1 MWRQVRHRSRIGEAQ
16 RNSTSKIEKPV
27 RGTSLGTRNSAP
39 QMSKTENNMN

>member
-27 RGTSLGTRNSAP
+27 RGGTSLGTPKFGS
-39 QMSKTENNMN
+39 TDE